1 MNWFPAHNGSFRV
14 KKNGDSILT
23 YQTFTGSSVKHQTS
37 KINNMLVNPML
48 QQSINI
54 KIISIGNMLLS
65 VIWI

>member
-1 MNWFPAHNGSFRV
+1 MVVSES

-23 YQTFTGSSVKHQTS
+23 YQIFTGSLGKHPTS

-48 QQSINI
+48 QQSTNI